1 MIKTIEE
8 MASSRARTTT
18 DGKTIE
24 ILRWAIEKLSALD
37 AS

>member
-1 MIKTIEE
+1 MIKAVEE
-8 MASSRARTTT
+8 MASSRAT
-18 DGKTIE
+18 DGKIIE